1 MRPHSVPT
9 ALSELVWYWQVL
21 PSPTPRKYASDV
33 TSTGQRS
40 SPSPCNSMKV
50 GINFHVE
57 CKRRFLCAQLD
68 MPRQMCSKNL
78 SVSIETKYWVSWPG
92 WREYELCKLQ
102 LNSLSGS
109 VTAVWIGSEYRG
121 DRTAE
126 KRITAVSVGCTQSLS
141 FRVHSNWETGA
152 SESARPS
159 PRPLPR
165 GRASR
170 SLQSLNRKKRDCVQS
185 AVCTSP
191 CSLLAAASFFN
202 AGSSGLCPPIWDPAL
217 LLPLSDWRN
226 GSKLRELDVPDRER
240 RATPLRRTEPSAR
253 SAVRFRSNA
262 FLSPSG
268 VPGVSNAPVSECAG
282 REPLRRMEPSKRNV
296 VPFRSNTFLPPWGV
310 PGFWGV
316 AVSEC
321 AGREPLRRTKPSL
334 RNELASRWTS
344 YTFPAPSGE
353 L

>member
-21 PSPTPRKYASDV
+21 PSPTPRKYVSDV

-92 WREYELCKLQ
+92 WREYQLWKLQ

-170 SLQSLNRKKRDCVQS
+170 SLQSLNRKKKGLR
-185 AVCTSP
+185 AVCGVHFTLFPLGRSV
-191 CSLLAAASFFN
+191 LLQRWLVGLVSAHLRPRPAPTTLRLTEWLKTK
-202 AGSSGLCPPIWDPAL
+202 GIGRSGPRTTGDPT
-217 LLPLSDWRN
+217 
-226 GSKLRELDVPDRER
+226 
-240 RATPLRRTEPSAR
+240 ATHR
-253 SAVRFRSNA
+253 AVRA
-262 FLSPSG
+262 
-268 VPGVSNAPVSECAG
+268 
-282 REPLRRMEPSKRNV
+282 
-296 VPFRSNTFLPPWGV
+296 
-310 PGFWGV
+310 
-316 AVSEC
+316 
-321 AGREPLRRTKPSL
+321 
-334 RNELASRWTS
+334 
-344 YTFPAPSGE
+344 
-353 L
+353 